1 MEQLITQAPSWAVGI
16 AIILLVI
23 REIYITINTGSI
35 ASASLSRY
43 QEIYNVLDD
52 LENTIKASRVVLLT
66 GHDSGDP
73 LDGLNK
79 LYSSVIASTAKIEK
93 WRGIHQRWQNVE
105 VDAEY
110 IKVIKGTFKN
120 KVIRINTQEL
130 KEKSI
135 LRDLYEAEGF
145 ECSYMV
151 LVKLRLERSIIKRLT
166 KKPDLLTFAYLSANF
181 DKDIV
186 DLATTREEMRTAAN
200 KIKYILNK

>member
-1 MEQLITQAPSWAVGI
+1 METILQNAPSWAVGI
-16 AIILLVI
+16 AIVLLVL
-23 REIYITINTGSI
+23 REIYITVNTRSI
-35 ASASLSRY
+35 ASASLNRY

-52 LENTIKASRVVLLT
+52 LESKTKASRVVLLS

-79 LYSSVIASTAKIEK
+79 LYSSVIASTAHRDK
-93 WRGIHQRWQNVE
+93 WRDIAQRWKNVE

-110 IKVIKGTFKN
+110 IEVIQDIFKN
-120 KVIRINTQEL
+120 KVIRVNTKDL
-130 KEKSI
+130 SEKSI

-145 ECSYMV
+145 ECSYVV
-151 LVKLRLERSIIKRLT
+151 LVKLRFEKSFIKRLM

-181 DKDIV
+181 DKDII